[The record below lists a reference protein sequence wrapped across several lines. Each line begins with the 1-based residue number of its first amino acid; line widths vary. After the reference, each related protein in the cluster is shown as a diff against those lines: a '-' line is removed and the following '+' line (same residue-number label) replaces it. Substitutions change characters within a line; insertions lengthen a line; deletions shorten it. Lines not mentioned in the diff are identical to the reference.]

1 MPGISTHST
10 RPSSCTG
17 LAQGKPMHVLDLLFP
32 RKCLNC
38 GREGSYFC
46 GQCLNFLSLDNQRI
60 CPVCEKPGVGGH
72 THINCLKK
80 NSLDGLTSVFAY
92 KGLIKKAII
101 KLKYKFI
108 SDIANDLVEVFIS
121 SCGEDITFSNYC
133 QKEEPI
139 LVPIPLH
146 PSRLRWRGFNQS
158 ELLGK
163 MIVKNLG
170 VQFAPDLLVRVKN
183 TKPQMKLSEKQRH
196 ENILGAFSVNPNS
209 QFAICNLKILL
220 FDDVWTS
227 GATIKEATKILKKAG
242 AKKVWGLTIA
252 R

>member
-1 MPGISTHST
+1 MTLI
-10 RPSSCTG
+10 
-17 LAQGKPMHVLDLLFP
+17 DLLFP

-46 GQCLNFLSLDNQRI
+46 SQCLNFLSLDNQRI
-60 CPVCEKPGVGGH
+60 CPVCEKPSIGGH
-72 THINCLKK
+72 THARCSKK
-80 NSLDGLTSVFAY
+80 ESLDGLTSIFAY
-92 KGLIKKAII
+92 KGIIKKAIT

-108 SDIANDLVEVFIS
+108 FDIAGDLMEVFLS
-121 SCGEDITFSNYC
+121 SCGEDLVFSTYC
-133 QKEEPI
+133 QKEKPI

-146 PSRLRWRGFNQS
+146 PQRLRWRGFNQS

-163 MIVKNLG
+163 IIAKNLG
-170 VQFAPDLLVRVKN
+170 LQLIPDLLIRTKN
-183 TKPQMKLSEKQRH
+183 TKPQMELSEKQRQ
-196 ENILGAFSVNPNS
+196 ENILGAFSLKLQLPN
-209 QFAICNLKILL
+209 NLITNNSILL

-227 GATIKEATKILKKAG
+227 GATIKEAGKILKKNG